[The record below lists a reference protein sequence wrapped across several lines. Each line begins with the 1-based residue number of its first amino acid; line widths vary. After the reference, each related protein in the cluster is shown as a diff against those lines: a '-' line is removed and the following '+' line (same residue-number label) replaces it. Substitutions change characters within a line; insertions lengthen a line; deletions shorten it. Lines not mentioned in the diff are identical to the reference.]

1 MTDKEL
7 AKKVFH
13 LMYDNDPFSK
23 WLGIELIEIDKG
35 FCKLKMKVRKE
46 MLNGF
51 NIMHGGIS
59 YSLADS
65 AFAFASNSDGIMS
78 VTVTSNMSYPNS
90 VNINDTLI
98 AEAKIISQSKKNN
111 VLDVTICNQ
120 KDEIVGL
127 FRGTAY
133 RTSIHWLDKNKGN
146 DEK

>member
-23 WLGIELIEIDKG
+23 WLGIELVEIDKG
-35 FCKLKMKVRKE
+35 FCKLRMKVRKE

-65 AFAFASNSDGIMS
+65 AFAFASNSDGVMS
-78 VTVTSNMSYPNS
+78 VTVSSNMSYPNS
-90 VNINDTLI
+90 VYIHDTLI

-133 RTSIHWLDKNKGN
+133 RTSIHWLDKNKGK

>member
-1 MTDKEL
+1 MTDKDL

-23 WLGIELIEIDKG
+23 WLGIELLDIDKG

-78 VTVTSNMSYPNS
+78 VTVSSNMSYPSS
-90 VNINDTLI
+90 VNIDDTLI

-111 VLDVTICNQ
+111 VLDVTIYNQ
-120 KDEIVGL
+120 NDEIVGL

-133 RTSIHWLDKNKGN
+133 RTSIHWLNKNKGN

>member
-1 MTDKEL
+1 MTDYNI

-13 LMYDNDPFSK
+13 LMYDNDPFSQ
-23 WLGIELIEIDKG
+23 WLGIEPIEIERG
-35 FCKLKMKVRKE
+35 TCTLQMTVRPE

-65 AFAFASNSDGIMS
+65 AFAFASNSYGMKAVSSSVIMQYPKATKAGDILKA
-78 VTVTSNMSYPNS
+78 VAKTVSLSPKTA
-90 VNINDTLI
+90 I
-98 AEAKIISQSKKNN
+98 
-111 VLDVTICNQ
+111 LDVEIFNQ
-120 KDEIVGL
+120 NGDLVGL

-133 RTSIHWLDKNKGN
+133 RTNNNWIE